1 MTNFFAIVGPTGIG
15 KTSLSIKLAKKLNG
29 EIIGLDSRQIYKMIP
44 IGTAQPSE
52 KDLKTV
58 KHHLI
63 GIKDLHESISAGEFI
78 KLVDSKIAKI
88 LEKNKTPIICGGT
101 GLYLKSLVDGIFIG
115 SKTNTNIRTDIEKE
129 YDNGNS
135 ENLYKE
141 LISID
146 PEYSKKVHPNNKRR
160 LVRALEIYKITGKNM
175 TENFKSEN
183 KKSNFH
189 SHIQTVYLRMSRKSL
204 ESIIHQRTLSMI
216 ENGMIEEVQYIKD
229 NNYNIDHIDY
239 IGFTE
244 ISSYLE
250 KKMSKEDVI
259 EKIHIRTRQYAKRQ
273 MKWFDNQSFDYVF
286 DVDNISVNAVSYT
299 HLRAHET

>member
-15 KTSLSIKLAKKLNG
+15 KTSLSIKLAKKLNS

-78 KLVDSKIAKI
+78 KLVDNKIAKI

-101 GLYLKSLVDGIFIG
+101 GLYLKSLVDGIFVG
-115 SKTNTNIRTDIEKE
+115 SKTDTNIRTDIEKE

-204 ESIIHQRTLSMI
+204 ESIIYQRTLSMI

-229 NNYNIDHIDY
+229 NKYNIDHIDY
-239 IGFTE
+239 IGFSE

-273 MKWFDNQSFDYVF
+273 MKWFDNQSFDHVF
-286 DVDNISVNAVSYT
+286 DMDNMSVNDIVDKLVEIS
-299 HLRAHET
+299 

>member
-15 KTSLSIKLAKKLNG
+15 KTSLSIKLAKKLNS

-63 GIKDLHESISAGEFI
+63 GIKDLHESISAGEFM
-78 KLVDSKIAKI
+78 KLVDNKIAKI

-115 SKTNTNIRTDIEKE
+115 SKTDTNIRTDIEKE

-183 KKSNFH
+183 KKSTFH
-189 SHIQTVYLRMSRKSL
+189 SHIQTAYLRMSRKSL
-204 ESIIHQRTLSMI
+204 ESIIYQRTLSMI

-244 ISSYLE
+244 ISS
-250 KKMSKEDVI
+250 
-259 EKIHIRTRQYAKRQ
+259 
-273 MKWFDNQSFDYVF
+273 
-286 DVDNISVNAVSYT
+286 
-299 HLRAHET
+299 

>member
-15 KTSLSIKLAKKLNG
+15 KTSLSIKLAKKLNS

-63 GIKDLHESISAGEFI
+63 GIKDLHESISAGEFM
-78 KLVDSKIAKI
+78 KLVDNKIAKI

-115 SKTNTNIRTDIEKE
+115 SKTNINIRTDIEKE

-135 ENLYKE
+135 EKLYKE

-146 PEYSKKVHPNNKRR
+146 PDYSKKVHPNNKRR

-189 SHIQTVYLRMSRKSL
+189 SHIETVYLRMSRKSL

-229 NNYNIDHIDY
+229 NKYNIDHIDY
-239 IGFTE
+239 IGFSE

-250 KKMSKEDVI
+250 KKMSKEDAI

-286 DVDNISVNAVSYT
+286 DVDNMSVNDIVDKLVEIS
-299 HLRAHET
+299 

>member
-15 KTSLSIKLAKKLNG
+15 KTSLSIKLAKKLNS

-63 GIKDLHESISAGEFI
+63 GIKDLHESISAGEFM
-78 KLVDSKIAKI
+78 KLVDNKIAKI

-115 SKTNTNIRTDIEKE
+115 SKTDTNIRTDIEKE

-135 ENLYKE
+135 EKLYKE

-204 ESIIHQRTLSMI
+204 ESIIYQRTLSMI

-229 NNYNIDHIDY
+229 NKYNIDHIDY
-239 IGFTE
+239 IGFSE

-273 MKWFDNQSFDYVF
+273 MKWFDNQSFDHVF
-286 DVDNISVNAVSYT
+286 DVDNMSVNDIVDKLVEIS
-299 HLRAHET
+299 